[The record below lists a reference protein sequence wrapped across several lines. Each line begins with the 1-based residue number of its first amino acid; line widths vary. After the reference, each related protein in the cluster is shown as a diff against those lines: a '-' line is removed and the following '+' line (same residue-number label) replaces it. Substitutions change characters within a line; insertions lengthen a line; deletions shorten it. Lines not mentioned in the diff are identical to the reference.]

1 MATIRPNCPSK
12 KIRGFTLIEL
22 LVVIAIIAILIA
34 LLLPAVQQAREAA
47 RRTQCQNNL
56 AQLGLALLNY
66 EHMHEVLPPGVVNP
80 DGPIRS
86 APVGYHMGWM
96 VQLLPHI
103 EQTQAF
109 RQVDFSKSIYAE
121 ENAEVRA
128 MVVSAYSCPSSPS
141 PPIRDVVEEGN
152 ILGGEFPNDAQ
163 IALTTYAACH
173 NSTED
178 PIDVNNTGVMFL
190 NSAIRY
196 EDIMDGS
203 SHTIFVGEKFID
215 PDDLGWASGT
225 RSSLRNTSSLN
236 NDLAFNPTPPGD
248 IVVGDPTAVGGF
260 GSFHAGGAQFAFGDG
275 SVRFLSENLDTEVF
289 QSLGHRS
296 DGKLIGDNF

>member
-1 MATIRPNCPSK
+1 MATIRRDHPSNK
-12 KIRGFTLIEL
+12 VRGFTLIEL

-47 RRTQCQNNL
+47 RRTNCKNNL

-86 APVGYHMGWM
+86 VPEGYHMSWM
-96 VQLLPHI
+96 VQLLPHL
-103 EQTQAF
+103 EQIQAF
-109 RQVDFSKSIYAE
+109 RQVDFSKSIYTK
-121 ENAEVRA
+121 ENKDVRGL
-128 MVVSAYSCPSSPS
+128 VINTYFCPSSPS
-141 PPIRDVVEEGN
+141 QQVRPVVEEGN
-152 ILGGEFPNDAQ
+152 NAGGEFPNDAQ
-163 IALTTYAACH
+163 IGMTTYAACH
-173 NSTED
+173 NSTEV
-178 PIDVNNTGVMFL
+178 PIDADNMGVMFL

-203 SHTIFVGEKFID
+203 SNTIFVGEKFID

-236 NDLAFNPTPPGD
+236 NDLAFDPTPPGD
-248 IVVGDPTAVGGF
+248 FVAGDPTAVGGF

-275 SVRFLSENLDTEVF
+275 SVRFLSETLDTEIF